1 MAVRKAVLTLTVTL
15 GGNETLL
22 DDFNLLATTA
32 RGNERQM
39 IYEILYLLNET
50 LTDQTAQASK
60 TGVRGLIV
68 ARTALDPC
76 DVIEQFKS
84 ILHERPYEFRYALRI
99 IPIQKVV
106 TTDLDTIGQAVLE
119 LSSNIGE
126 NETFRVTVEK
136 RFTLLHSKEIVETVA
151 AKIHRRVNLDDPDKI
166 LLVEVIGKFTGL
178 SLIKPD
184 LVLAVQK
191 EKML

>member
-1 MAVRKAVLTLTVTL
+1 M
-15 GGNETLL
+15 L

-39 IYEILYLLNET
+39 IYEILYLLKET
-50 LTDQTAQASK
+50 LSDQTAEASK

-68 ARTALDPC
+68 ARTALNPC
-76 DVIEQFKS
+76 DVMEKFKS
-84 ILHERPYEFRYALRI
+84 ILHERPFEFRYALRI
-99 IPIQKVV
+99 IPIQKVIS
-106 TTDLDTIGQAVLE
+106 TDLEAIGRAVLD
-119 LSSNIGE
+119 LSSEIGE
-126 NETFRVTVEK
+126 TETFRVTVEK

-151 AKIHRRVNLDDPDKI
+151 AQVHRHVNLNNPDKI
-166 LLVEVIGKFTGL
+166 LLVEVIGKFTGI
-178 SLIKPD
+178 SVIKPN